1 MNVAAIARDSQSERP
16 GTPAERAPAGKK
28 IVLVSGFRIF
38 PMNTGGHVRTGSI
51 ARSLAAMGHE
61 VRIYSLAG
69 RQSDYFGRGP
79 EGRRRGGYLLDERAA
94 NLVEETHLGLGYGLL
109 QALARRLG
117 YPRVWQVA
125 LMRRG
130 LVPARLKAALR
141 AADIII
147 CDLPWCP
154 PIRGPWASKPCFM
167 ISHNLEYRLLEQG
180 SPRHR
185 RFAGWM
191 HRIEADAPQR
201 YRDIF
206 TCSDED
212 LAFFR
217 SHDSNG
223 RLTLP
228 LIRCGVDPQR
238 YAVPEG
244 TRARVRAELGVG
256 DEERLLMF
264 SGSGFAPNV
273 EALAALQE
281 FCAREQSFLSRQ
293 RLRVLVVG
301 SVAAAPLREGAL
313 LVTGPVPE
321 IAPYFAAADAG
332 LNPITRGSGA
342 NVKLFEYLATRLPV
356 ISTSFG
362 VRGTE
367 LQPEVDY
374 LPYEPALLRTAL
386 ERYVREKTPEQWRA
400 YAAAVW
406 ARHRSTCDIAEL
418 VKSAIGQLPAFAA

>member
-16 GTPAERAPAGKK
+16 DTPPGRAPAGKK

-51 ARSLAAMGHE
+51 ARSLASMGHE
-61 VRIYSLAG
+61 VLIYSLAG

-79 EGRRRGGYLLDERAA
+79 DGKRRRGYLRDALGP

-109 QALARRLG
+109 QALTRRLG

-141 AADIII
+141 AADIVI

-191 HRIEADAPQR
+191 RRIEADAPKR

-217 SHDSNG
+217 SHDSG

-228 LIRCGVDPQR
+228 LIRCGVDPHR
-238 YAVPEG
+238 YVVPEG
-244 TRARVRAELGVG
+244 TRQRVRAELGVA
-256 DEERLLMF
+256 DDERLLMF

-273 EALAALQE
+273 EALAALKE
-281 FCAREQSFLSRQ
+281 FCAREQSFLSGQ

-301 SVAAAPLREGAL
+301 SVAAAPFREGAL
-313 LVTGPVPE
+313 LATGPVPE

-342 NVKLFEYLATRLPV
+342 NVKLFEYLAARLPV
-356 ISTSFG
+356 ISTHFG

-374 LPYEPALLRTAL
+374 LPYEPALLRSAL
-386 ERYVREKTPEQWRA
+386 ERYIREKTPEQWRTH
-400 YAAAVW
+400 AAAVW
-406 ARHRSTCDIAEL
+406 ERHRGTCDIAEL
-418 VKSAIGQLPAFAA
+418 VRSATAQLTAFAA